1 MIQDFNKEL
10 KGTEDRLI
18 EIFKKMIS
26 RRRTTIFLKAYFA
39 KSCRFEDTIVS
50 FSNDQIKTLYGI
62 LFKNAAQVALIR
74 PIDKDPIYMA
84 LSSFT
89 IEHAAH

>member
-26 RRRTTIFLKAYFA
+26 RRRSTIFLKSYFV
-39 KSCRFEDTIVS
+39 KSCRFNDTIAT
-50 FSNDQIKTLYGI
+50 FTNDQIKTLYNI
-62 LFKNAAQVALIR
+62 LYKNAAEIALIR
-74 PIDKDPIYMA
+74 PIDKDPIYKAMC
-84 LSSFT
+84 FYDW
-89 IEHAAH
+89 